1 MSASFTPA
9 PGGQKGRRIRWFRDV
24 KRRGAGP
31 GPEESGAARRRP
43 APGKR
48 GDGVALARPTAGCHP
63 PTPPAPCGDAA
74 LPTPAA
80 EQPSGRIN
88 KTAFKLFKR
97 RKSGGTMPS
106 IFGVRSKGGEG
117 KGAGKA
123 AGMVR
128 SRTHDGLADAVLESG
143 KKEEPGGGG
152 GGGGDPQSAEP
163 QGRAGGGPGLSPGS
177 AVAKSHSFFSLLRK
191 NGRAES
197 GKAEGAEQRAGGR
210 QKKGLKGIFSSM
222 RWHKKD
228 KNGKEER
235 GETSEIQAGLI
246 MPGSLT
252 ASLECIKEETPKPL
266 CETPS
271 GAGDVGPEA
280 PREKGSGEARAS
292 APEPQAG
299 GGETR
304 DSAVPPGED
313 PAAGRRPE
321 EPSRE
326 PPEPGAGGEV
336 GTAKDAAITG
346 DVPIPTIPPVEPH
359 CDSGQETAA
368 APDPSSV
375 DPPSEQSI
383 DRICLMFADVTS
395 LKSFDSLTGCGDI
408 IADHEEDVGSG
419 SGGCAKSAPGAGK
432 LGASKKHPT
441 MVAYQGGG
449 EEMASPDQVD
459 DTYLQEFWDMLSQTE
474 ETQAEAGGGGGGA
487 KKPEGLKENRG
498 TEGAQNRVAVKRGG
512 LHQIPIH
519 LNHKEE
525 QKSREKDQHE
535 GVPNSDEGYWDST
548 TPGPE
553 EDGSTS
559 IQKETI
565 PRDSY
570 SGDALYDL
578 YTEPDET
585 PPAAPADEGVTC
597 VPRSKPVS
605 PITTTCSLKTP
616 SSTLRDSKIPIS
628 IKHLSSHPASHGADS
643 SNSHHVAHHHLA
655 KSEMHRTKI
664 PVSKVLVRRVSNRG
678 LAGTTVKAAT
688 YQDSAKK

>member
-1 MSASFTPA
+1 MDSHCDCA
-9 PGGQKGRRIRWFRDV
+9 
-24 KRRGAGP
+24 
-31 GPEESGAARRRP
+31 ES
-43 APGKR
+43 
-48 GDGVALARPTAGCHP
+48 
-63 PTPPAPCGDAA
+63 
-74 LPTPAA
+74 PAA

-88 KTAFKLFKR
+88 KTAFKLFRR

-117 KGAGKA
+117 KGASK

-128 SRTHDGLADAVLESG
+128 SRTHDGLADAVLEGG
-143 KKEEPGGGG
+143 KKEEA
-152 GGGGDPQSAEP
+152 GGGDPQSKEEA
-163 QGRAGGGPGLSPGS
+163 QGRPAGGLGLSPGGS
-177 AVAKSHSFFSLLRK
+177 VAKSHSFFSLLRK
-191 NGRAES
+191 NGRPES
-197 GKAEGAEQRAGGR
+197 GKAESAEQRAGGR

-235 GETSEIQAGLI
+235 GESSEIQAGLI

-266 CETPS
+266 SETPDS
-271 GAGDVGPEA
+271 AGEMGLEA
-280 PREKGSGEARAS
+280 PREKRGGEARAS
-292 APEPQAG
+292 ATEPGAG
-299 GGETR
+299 GGESR
-304 DSAVPPGED
+304 ESSPPPREDAAATAAGRPPEELSRERPD
-313 PAAGRRPE
+313 PAA
-321 EPSRE
+321 
-326 PPEPGAGGEV
+326 GEV

-346 DVPIPTIPPVEPH
+346 
-359 CDSGQETAA
+359 
-368 APDPSSV
+368 
-375 DPPSEQSI
+375 
-383 DRICLMFADVTS
+383 
-395 LKSFDSLTGCGDI
+395 CGDI
-408 IADHEEDVGSG
+408 IADHEEYVGGG
-419 SGGCAKSAPGAGK
+419 SGGCEKSTPGAGK

-441 MVAYQGGG
+441 MLAYQGGG

-459 DTYLQEFWDMLSQTE
+459 DTCLQEFWDMLSQTE
-474 ETQAEAGGGGGGA
+474 ETQTEGGRGGGGT
-487 KKPEGLKENRG
+487 KKLEGLKENRG

-525 QKSREKDQHE
+525 QKGREKEQHE

-578 YTEPDET
+578 YAEPDEN
-585 PPAAPADEGVTC
+585 PPAGPTDEVVTC
-597 VPRSKPVS
+597 VPRSKPMS
-605 PITTTCSLKTP
+605 PITTTCSLRTP
-616 SSTLRDSKIPIS
+616 SSTVKDSKIPIS
-628 IKHLSSHPASHGADS
+628 IKHLSSHPASHGADT

-664 PVSKVLVRRVSNRG
+664 PVSKVLVRRISNRG

>member
-1 MSASFTPA
+1 MDSHCDCAEP
-9 PGGQKGRRIRWFRDV
+9 
-24 KRRGAGP
+24 
-31 GPEESGAARRRP
+31 
-43 APGKR
+43 
-48 GDGVALARPTAGCHP
+48 
-63 PTPPAPCGDAA
+63 
-74 LPTPAA
+74 PAA

-117 KGAGKA
+117 KGASKP
-123 AGMVR
+123 GMVR
-128 SRTHDGLADAVLESG
+128 SRTHDGLADAVLESS
-143 KKEEPGGGG
+143 KKEES
-152 GGGGDPQSAEP
+152 GGGDPQNKEA
-163 QGRAGGGPGLSPGS
+163 QGRPAGSLGVSAGS
-177 AVAKSHSFFSLLRK
+177 SVAKSHSFFSLLRK
-191 NGRAES
+191 NGRPENGRAES
-197 GKAEGAEQRAGGR
+197 ADQRAGGR

-235 GETSEIQAGLI
+235 GETSEIPSGLI

-266 CETPS
+266 SEAPS
-271 GAGDVGPEA
+271 SAADVGLEP
-280 PREKGSGEARAS
+280 PREKRSGEAHAS
-292 APEPQAG
+292 AQEPEAG
-299 GGETR
+299 GGKAQNG
-304 DSAVPPGED
+304 SPPPGED
-313 PAAGRRPE
+313 LAAAGRRPE
-321 EPSRE
+321 ELRSQ
-326 PPEPGAGGEV
+326 PPDLGAGEV
-336 GTAKDAAITG
+336 GTAKDAAI
-346 DVPIPTIPPVEPH
+346 
-359 CDSGQETAA
+359 
-368 APDPSSV
+368 
-375 DPPSEQSI
+375 
-383 DRICLMFADVTS
+383 
-395 LKSFDSLTGCGDI
+395 TGCGDI
-408 IADHEEDVGSG
+408 IADHEEDVGGGSG
-419 SGGCAKSAPGAGK
+419 SCEKSTPGASK
-432 LGASKKHPT
+432 LGASKKRPT

-474 ETQAEAGGGGGGA
+474 ETQTEGVGGGEGS

-498 TEGAQNRVAVKRGG
+498 TEGAQNRVVVKCGG
-512 LHQIPIH
+512 LRQIPIH
-519 LNHKEE
+519 LSHKEE
-525 QKSREKDQHE
+525 QKGREKEQPE

-578 YTEPDET
+578 YAEPDEN
-585 PPAAPADEGVTC
+585 PPAGPTDGEVTS

-605 PITTTCSLKTP
+605 PVTTTCSLKTP
-616 SSTLRDSKIPIS
+616 SSTVKDSKIPIS
-628 IKHLSSHPASHGADS
+628 IKHLSSHPASHGADA

>member
-1 MSASFTPA
+1 MDSHCDCA
-9 PGGQKGRRIRWFRDV
+9 
-24 KRRGAGP
+24 
-31 GPEESGAARRRP
+31 E
-43 APGKR
+43 
-48 GDGVALARPTAGCHP
+48 
-63 PTPPAPCGDAA
+63 PPA
-74 LPTPAA
+74 T

-88 KTAFKLFKR
+88 KTAFKLFRR

-106 IFGVRSKGGEG
+106 IFGVRSRGGEG
-117 KGAGKA
+117 KGAGKP
-123 AGMVR
+123 GMVR
-128 SRTHDGLADAVLESG
+128 SRTHDGLADAGL
-143 KKEEPGGGG
+143 
-152 GGGGDPQSAEP
+152 
-163 QGRAGGGPGLSPGS
+163 GRRRGPAGRRGGPAGPAAS

-191 NGRAES
+191 NGRQ
-197 GKAEGAEQRAGGR
+197 AEGAEPRAGGR

-222 RWHKKD
+222 RWHRKD

-235 GETSEIQAGLI
+235 GETSDIPSGLI

-252 ASLECIKEETPKPL
+252 ASLECIKEETPKPF
-266 CETPS
+266 
-271 GAGDVGPEA
+271 
-280 PREKGSGEARAS
+280 RER
-292 APEPQAG
+292 
-299 GGETR
+299 
-304 DSAVPPGED
+304 
-313 PAAGRRPE
+313 
-321 EPSRE
+321 
-326 PPEPGAGGEV
+326 PEPGAGEV

-346 DVPIPTIPPVEPH
+346 EIPITTIPPVEPH
-359 CDSGQETAA
+359 CDSGQETAV

-408 IADHEEDVGSG
+408 IADHEEDVGGG
-419 SGGCAKSAPGAGK
+419 SGVCEKSTPVASK
-432 LGASKKHPT
+432 LGAAKKHPT

-459 DTYLQEFWDMLSQTE
+459 DTCLQEFWDMLSQKD
-474 ETQAEAGGGGGGA
+474 ETQTEGGGSGGGT
-487 KKPEGLKENRG
+487 KKPKELKENRG
-498 TEGAQNRVAVKRGG
+498 TEGAQNRVVVKRGG
-512 LHQIPIH
+512 LHQIAIH
-519 LNHKEE
+519 VNHKEE
-525 QKSREKDQHE
+525 QKGREKEQHE
-535 GVPNSDEGYWDST
+535 GIPNSDEGYWDST

-578 YTEPDET
+578 YAEPDEN
-585 PPAAPADEGVTC
+585 PPVGPTNEEVTS

-605 PITTTCSLKTP
+605 PITTTSSLKTP
-616 SSTLRDSKIPIS
+616 SSTAKDSKIPIS
-628 IKHLSSHPASHGADS
+628 IKHLSSHPASHGADAS
-643 SNSHHVAHHHLA
+643 YSHHVAHHHLA

-678 LAGTTVKAAT
+678 VAGTTVKAAT

>member
-1 MSASFTPA
+1 MP
-9 PGGQKGRRIRWFRDV
+9 PPPRCH
-24 KRRGAGP
+24 
-31 GPEESGAARRRP
+31 
-43 APGKR
+43 
-48 GDGVALARPTAGCHP
+48 GDGRAAAAAAGLSVRDRTGHR
-63 PTPPAPCGDAA
+63 GGGGGEAA
-74 LPTPAA
+74 AAAAADMDSHCDCAEPPAA

-123 AGMVR
+123 GMVR

-152 GGGGDPQSAEP
+152 EP
-163 QGRAGGGPGLSPGS
+163 QGKEAQGRPAGSLGGS
-177 AVAKSHSFFSLLRK
+177 AGASVAKSHSFFSLLRK
-191 NGRAES
+191 NGRPEN
-197 GKAEGAEQRAGGR
+197 GKAEGADQRAGGR

-235 GETSEIQAGLI
+235 GETSEIPSGLI

-266 CETPS
+266 SEPPG
-271 GAGDVGPEA
+271 GAGDTGLEP
-280 PREKGSGEARAS
+280 PREKRGG
-292 APEPQAG
+292 G
-299 GGETR
+299 GGEALG
-304 DSAVPPGED
+304 SAGEPGAGDGQPREGSPPPRED
-313 PAAGRRPE
+313 PAAAGRRPE
-321 EPSRE
+321 ELSRE
-326 PPEPGAGGEV
+326 RPDPGAGEV
-336 GTAKDAAITG
+336 GTAKDAAI
-346 DVPIPTIPPVEPH
+346 
-359 CDSGQETAA
+359 
-368 APDPSSV
+368 
-375 DPPSEQSI
+375 
-383 DRICLMFADVTS
+383 
-395 LKSFDSLTGCGDI
+395 TGCGDI
-408 IADHEEDVGSG
+408 IADHEEDVGGG
-419 SGGCAKSAPGAGK
+419 SGGCEKSTPGAGK

-474 ETQAEAGGGGGGA
+474 ETQREGGGGGGGGGGT
-487 KKPEGLKENRG
+487 KKAEGLKENRG

-525 QKSREKDQHE
+525 QKGREKEQQE
-535 GVPNSDEGYWDST
+535 GVPNSDEGYCDST

-578 YTEPDET
+578 YAEPDEN
-585 PPAAPADEGVTC
+585 PPAGPTDEEVTC
-597 VPRSKPVS
+597 VLRSKPVS
-605 PITTTCSLKTP
+605 PITTVCSLKTP
-616 SSTLRDSKIPIS
+616 SSTVKDSKIPIS
-628 IKHLSSHPASHGADS
+628 IKHLSSSHPASHGADA
-643 SNSHHVAHHHLA
+643 SNSNHVAHHHLA

-678 LAGTTVKAAT
+678 LAGTTVKAAM

>member
-1 MSASFTPA
+1 MDSHCDCA
-9 PGGQKGRRIRWFRDV
+9 
-24 KRRGAGP
+24 
-31 GPEESGAARRRP
+31 E
-43 APGKR
+43 
-48 GDGVALARPTAGCHP
+48 
-63 PTPPAPCGDAA
+63 PPA
-74 LPTPAA
+74 T

-88 KTAFKLFKR
+88 KTAFKLFRR

-106 IFGVRSKGGEG
+106 IFGVRSRGGEG
-117 KGAGKA
+117 KGAGKP
-123 AGMVR
+123 GMVR
-128 SRTHDGLADAVLESG
+128 SRTHDGLADAVLESS
-143 KKEEPGGGG
+143 KKEEPV
-152 GGGGDPQSAEP
+152 GGDPQ
-163 QGRAGGGPGLSPGS
+163 GREAQERPAGSLGGPAGPAGS

-191 NGRAES
+191 NGRQ
-197 GKAEGAEQRAGGR
+197 AEGAESRAGGR

-235 GETSEIQAGLI
+235 GETSDIPSGLI

-266 CETPS
+266 SETPN
-271 GAGDVGPEA
+271 GAGDAGPE
-280 PREKGSGEARAS
+280 PLREKRSGEAPAE
-292 APEPQAG
+292 AEEPEAG
-299 GGETR
+299 GGEPR
-304 DSAVPPGED
+304 ASSPPHREEPA
-313 PAAGRRPE
+313 PAAAVRRLE
-321 EPSRE
+321 ELSRE
-326 PPEPGAGGEV
+326 RSEPGAVEV

-346 DVPIPTIPPVEPH
+346 EIPITTIPPVEPH

-408 IADHEEDVGSG
+408 IADHEEDVGGG
-419 SGGCAKSAPGAGK
+419 SGVCEKSTPVAGK
-432 LGASKKHPT
+432 LGATKKHPT

-459 DTYLQEFWDMLSQTE
+459 DTCLQEFWDMLSQKDDTQTE
-474 ETQAEAGGGGGGA
+474 GGGSGGGT
-487 KKPEGLKENRG
+487 KKPEELKENLG
-498 TEGAQNRVAVKRGG
+498 TEGAQNRVVVKRGD
-512 LHQIPIH
+512 LHQIAIH
-519 LNHKEE
+519 VNHKEE
-525 QKSREKDQHE
+525 QKGREKEQHE
-535 GVPNSDEGYWDST
+535 GIPNSDEGYWDST

-578 YTEPDET
+578 YAEPDEN
-585 PPAAPADEGVTC
+585 PPVGPTNEEVTS

-605 PITTTCSLKTP
+605 PITTTSSLKTP
-616 SSTLRDSKIPIS
+616 SSTAKDSKIPIS
-628 IKHLSSHPASHGADS
+628 IKHLSSHPASHGADA

-664 PVSKVLVRRVSNRG
+664 PVSKVLVRRVSSRG
-678 LAGTTVKAAT
+678 VAGTTVKAAT

>member
-1 MSASFTPA
+1 MDSHCDCAEP
-9 PGGQKGRRIRWFRDV
+9 
-24 KRRGAGP
+24 
-31 GPEESGAARRRP
+31 
-43 APGKR
+43 
-48 GDGVALARPTAGCHP
+48 
-63 PTPPAPCGDAA
+63 
-74 LPTPAA
+74 PAA

-117 KGAGKA
+117 KGASK

-128 SRTHDGLADAVLESG
+128 SRTHDGLADAVLESS
-143 KKEEPGGGG
+143 KKEEPGGG
-152 GGGGDPQSAEP
+152 DPQSKEA
-163 QGRAGGGPGLSPGS
+163 QGRPAGSLGVSPGS
-177 AVAKSHSFFSLLRK
+177 SVAKSHSFFSLLRK
-191 NGRAES
+191 NGRPEN
-197 GKAEGAEQRAGGR
+197 GKAESADPRAGGR
-210 QKKGLKGIFSSM
+210 QKKGLKGLFSSM

-235 GETSEIQAGLI
+235 GETSEIPSGLI

-266 CETPS
+266 SETPTS
-271 GAGDVGPEA
+271 AGDTGLEP
-280 PREKGSGEARAS
+280 PGEKRSGEAQVSAEEPEAGAGELQDSSPPPREAS
-292 APEPQAG
+292 A
-299 GGETR
+299 
-304 DSAVPPGED
+304 
-313 PAAGRRPE
+313 AAGRQPE
-321 EPSRE
+321 ELGHQQPDPS
-326 PPEPGAGGEV
+326 AGEV

-346 DVPIPTIPPVEPH
+346 DIPITTIPPVEPH
-359 CDSGQETAA
+359 CDSGQEMAA

-408 IADHEEDVGSG
+408 IADHEEDVGGG
-419 SGGCAKSAPGAGK
+419 SGGCEKSTPGPSK
-432 LGASKKHPT
+432 LGPSKKQPT

-474 ETQAEAGGGGGGA
+474 ETQAEGGGGGGGGV

-498 TEGAQNRVAVKRGG
+498 TEGAQNRVAAKRGG
-512 LHQIPIH
+512 LRQIPVH
-519 LNHKEE
+519 LSHKEE
-525 QKSREKDQHE
+525 QKGREKEQHE

-578 YTEPDET
+578 YTEPDEN
-585 PPAAPADEGVTC
+585 PPAGPTDEEVTC

-616 SSTLRDSKIPIS
+616 SSTMKDSKIPIS
-628 IKHLSSHPASHGADS
+628 IKHLSSHPASHGTDA

-678 LAGTTVKAAT
+678 LAGTTVKAAM
-688 YQDSAKK
+688 YHDSAKK

>member
-1 MSASFTPA
+1 MDSHCDCAEP
-9 PGGQKGRRIRWFRDV
+9 
-24 KRRGAGP
+24 
-31 GPEESGAARRRP
+31 
-43 APGKR
+43 
-48 GDGVALARPTAGCHP
+48 
-63 PTPPAPCGDAA
+63 
-74 LPTPAA
+74 PAA

-117 KGAGKA
+117 KGASK

-128 SRTHDGLADAVLESG
+128 SRTHDGLADAVLESS
-143 KKEEPGGGG
+143 KKEEPGGG
-152 GGGGDPQSAEP
+152 DPQSKEA
-163 QGRAGGGPGLSPGS
+163 QGRPAGSLGVSPGS
-177 AVAKSHSFFSLLRK
+177 SVAKSHSFFSLLRK
-191 NGRAES
+191 NGRPEN
-197 GKAEGAEQRAGGR
+197 GKAESADPRAGGR
-210 QKKGLKGIFSSM
+210 QKKGLKGLFSSM

-235 GETSEIQAGLI
+235 GETSEIPSGLI

-266 CETPS
+266 SETPTS
-271 GAGDVGPEA
+271 TGDTGLE
-280 PREKGSGEARAS
+280 
-292 APEPQAG
+292 
-299 GGETR
+299 
-304 DSAVPPGED
+304 PPGEKRGGEAHVSAEEPEAGAGESQD
-313 PAAGRRPE
+313 SSPRPGEASAAAGRQPE
-321 EPSRE
+321 ELGHQRPD
-326 PPEPGAGGEV
+326 PGAGEV
-336 GTAKDAAITG
+336 GTAKDAAI
-346 DVPIPTIPPVEPH
+346 
-359 CDSGQETAA
+359 
-368 APDPSSV
+368 
-375 DPPSEQSI
+375 
-383 DRICLMFADVTS
+383 
-395 LKSFDSLTGCGDI
+395 TGCGDI

-419 SGGCAKSAPGAGK
+419 SGSCEKSTPGPSK
-432 LGASKKHPT
+432 LGPSKKHPT

-474 ETQAEAGGGGGGA
+474 ETQAEGGGGGGGI

-512 LHQIPIH
+512 LRQIPIH

-525 QKSREKDQHE
+525 QKGREKEQHE

-578 YTEPDET
+578 YAEPDEN
-585 PPAAPADEGVTC
+585 PPAGPTDEGVTC

-616 SSTLRDSKIPIS
+616 SSTVKDSKIPIS
-628 IKHLSSHPASHGADS
+628 IKHLSSHPASHGTDT
-643 SNSHHVAHHHLA
+643 SNSHHIAHHHLV

-678 LAGTTVKAAT
+678 LAGTTVKAAM
-688 YQDSAKK
+688 YHDSAKK

>member
-1 MSASFTPA
+1 MDSHCDCAEP
-9 PGGQKGRRIRWFRDV
+9 
-24 KRRGAGP
+24 
-31 GPEESGAARRRP
+31 
-43 APGKR
+43 
-48 GDGVALARPTAGCHP
+48 
-63 PTPPAPCGDAA
+63 
-74 LPTPAA
+74 PAA
-80 EQPSGRIN
+80 EQQPSGKIN

-117 KGAGKA
+117 KGASK

-128 SRTHDGLADAVLESG
+128 SRTHDGLADAVLESS
-143 KKEEPGGGG
+143 KKEDQ
-152 GGGGDPQSAEP
+152 GGGDSQGKDAQS
-163 QGRAGGGPGLSPGS
+163 RAAASLGVSPGS
-177 AVAKSHSFFSLLRK
+177 SVAKSHSFFSLLRK
-191 NGRAES
+191 NGRTEN
-197 GKAEGAEQRAGGR
+197 GKAENVDQRAGGR

-235 GETSEIQAGLI
+235 GEASEIQSGLI

-266 CETPS
+266 SETPNS
-271 GAGDVGPEA
+271 TGDVGLESLH
-280 PREKGSGEARAS
+280 EKHTS
-292 APEPQAG
+292 AEEPQVGAG
-299 GGETR
+299 ESR
-304 DSAVPPGED
+304 DSKTPPGED
-313 PAAGRRPE
+313 PAAAGRQPE
-321 EPSRE
+321 ELCRE
-326 PPEPGAGGEV
+326 RPDPGAGEV

-346 DVPIPTIPPVEPH
+346 
-359 CDSGQETAA
+359 
-368 APDPSSV
+368 
-375 DPPSEQSI
+375 
-383 DRICLMFADVTS
+383 
-395 LKSFDSLTGCGDI
+395 CGDI
-408 IADHEEDVGSG
+408 IADQEEDVGGG
-419 SGGCAKSAPGAGK
+419 SGGCEKSTPGVSK

-449 EEMASPDQVD
+449 EEMASPEQVD

-474 ETQAEAGGGGGGA
+474 ETQTGGGGGGT
-487 KKPEGLKENRG
+487 KTPEGLKENRG

-512 LHQIPIH
+512 LNQIPIH

-525 QKSREKDQHE
+525 QKGREKEQHE

-553 EDGSTS
+553 EDSTTS
-559 IQKETI
+559 IQKETL

-578 YTEPDET
+578 YAEPDEN
-585 PPAAPADEGVTC
+585 PPGKPPDEGVTC

-616 SSTLRDSKIPIS
+616 SSTMKDSKIPIS
-628 IKHLSSHPASHGADS
+628 IKHLASHPASHGTDT

-678 LAGTTVKAAT
+678 LAGTTVKAAM

>member
-1 MSASFTPA
+1 MT
-9 PGGQKGRRIRWFRDV
+9 
-24 KRRGAGP
+24 
-31 GPEESGAARRRP
+31 AAWR
-43 APGKR
+43 
-48 GDGVALARPTAGCHP
+48 RPTAVEESCLAPSGLPWRWEGGSGSGGGAVSEAQHHRAP
-63 PTPPAPCGDAA
+63 PGRWRRGGRGGDAVA
-74 LPTPAA
+74 AVMDSHCDCAEPPAA
-80 EQPSGRIN
+80 EQPSGKIN

-117 KGAGKA
+117 KGASK

-128 SRTHDGLADAVLESG
+128 SRTHDGLADAVLESS
-143 KKEEPGGGG
+143 KKEDQ
-152 GGGGDPQSAEP
+152 GGGDPQSKDA
-163 QGRAGGGPGLSPGS
+163 QSRAAGSLSVSPGS
-177 AVAKSHSFFSLLRK
+177 SVAKSHSFFSLLRK
-191 NGRAES
+191 NGRTTEN
-197 GKAEGAEQRAGGR
+197 GKAENADQRAGGR

-235 GETSEIQAGLI
+235 GEASEIQSGLI

-266 CETPS
+266 SETPNS
-271 GAGDVGPEA
+271 TGDIGLESLH
-280 PREKGSGEARAS
+280 EKHTS
-292 APEPQAG
+292 AEEPQVG
-299 GGETR
+299 GGESR
-304 DSAVPPGED
+304 DSRTPPGED
-313 PAAGRRPE
+313 PATAGRRPE
-321 EPSRE
+321 ELCHERPD
-326 PPEPGAGGEV
+326 PGAGEV
-336 GTAKDAAITG
+336 GTAKDAAI
-346 DVPIPTIPPVEPH
+346 
-359 CDSGQETAA
+359 
-368 APDPSSV
+368 
-375 DPPSEQSI
+375 
-383 DRICLMFADVTS
+383 
-395 LKSFDSLTGCGDI
+395 TGCGDI
-408 IADHEEDVGSG
+408 IADHEEDVGGG
-419 SGGCAKSAPGAGK
+419 SGGCEKSTPGVSK

-449 EEMASPDQVD
+449 EEMASPEQVD

-474 ETQAEAGGGGGGA
+474 ETQTGGGGGT
-487 KKPEGLKENRG
+487 KMPEGLKENRG

-512 LHQIPIH
+512 FNQIPIH

-525 QKSREKDQHE
+525 QKGREKEQHE

-553 EDGSTS
+553 EDSTTS

-578 YTEPDET
+578 YAEPDEN
-585 PPAAPADEGVTC
+585 PPGKPPDEGVTC

-616 SSTLRDSKIPIS
+616 SSTMKDSKIPIS
-628 IKHLSSHPASHGADS
+628 IKHLASHPASHGTDT

>member
-1 MSASFTPA
+1 MDSHCDCA
-9 PGGQKGRRIRWFRDV
+9 
-24 KRRGAGP
+24 
-31 GPEESGAARRRP
+31 ES
-43 APGKR
+43 
-48 GDGVALARPTAGCHP
+48 
-63 PTPPAPCGDAA
+63 
-74 LPTPAA
+74 PAA

-117 KGAGKA
+117 KGASK

-128 SRTHDGLADAVLESG
+128 SRTHDGLADAVLESS
-143 KKEEPGGGG
+143 KKEEPGGG
-152 GGGGDPQSAEP
+152 DPQSKEA
-163 QGRAGGGPGLSPGS
+163 QGRPAGSLGVSPGS
-177 AVAKSHSFFSLLRK
+177 SVAKSHSFFSLLRK
-191 NGRAES
+191 NGRPEN
-197 GKAEGAEQRAGGR
+197 GKAESADPRAGGR

-235 GETSEIQAGLI
+235 GETSEIQSGLI

-266 CETPS
+266 SETPTS
-271 GAGDVGPEA
+271 AGDAGLEP
-280 PREKGSGEARAS
+280 PREKRSGEAHAS
-292 APEPQAG
+292 AKEPEAG
-299 GGETR
+299 GGESR
-304 DSAVPPGED
+304 DGSPLPGED
-313 PAAGRRPE
+313 PAAAGRRPE
-321 EPSRE
+321 ELSRE
-326 PPEPGAGGEV
+326 RPDPGAGEV

-346 DVPIPTIPPVEPH
+346 
-359 CDSGQETAA
+359 
-368 APDPSSV
+368 
-375 DPPSEQSI
+375 
-383 DRICLMFADVTS
+383 
-395 LKSFDSLTGCGDI
+395 CGDI
-408 IADHEEDVGSG
+408 IADHEEDGGGG
-419 SGGCAKSAPGAGK
+419 SGGCEKSTPGAGK

-441 MVAYQGGG
+441 MLAYQGGG

-474 ETQAEAGGGGGGA
+474 ETQGGGGGGGGGT
-487 KKPEGLKENRG
+487 KKLEGLKENRG
-498 TEGAQNRVAVKRGG
+498 TEGTQNRVAVKRGG

-525 QKSREKDQHE
+525 QKGREKEQHE

-578 YTEPDET
+578 YAEPDEN
-585 PPAAPADEGVTC
+585 PPAGPTDEEVTC

-605 PITTTCSLKTP
+605 PIATTCSLKTP
-616 SSTLRDSKIPIS
+616 SSTMKDSKIPIS
-628 IKHLSSHPASHGADS
+628 IKHLSSHPASHGADA
-643 SNSHHVAHHHLA
+643 SNSHHVTHHHLA

-664 PVSKVLVRRVSNRG
+664 PVSKVLVRRISNRG

>member
-1 MSASFTPA
+1 MDSHCDCAEP
-9 PGGQKGRRIRWFRDV
+9 
-24 KRRGAGP
+24 
-31 GPEESGAARRRP
+31 
-43 APGKR
+43 
-48 GDGVALARPTAGCHP
+48 
-63 PTPPAPCGDAA
+63 
-74 LPTPAA
+74 PAA
-80 EQPSGRIN
+80 EQPSGKIN

-97 RKSGGTMPS
+97 RRPGGTMPS

-117 KGAGKA
+117 KGASK

-128 SRTHDGLADAVLESG
+128 SRTHDGLAEAVLEGG
-143 KKEEPGGGG
+143 KKEEPGGG
-152 GGGGDPQSAEP
+152 DPQSREAR
-163 QGRAGGGPGLSPGS
+163 GRAAGSLGVSPGGS
-177 AVAKSHSFFSLLRK
+177 VAKSHSFFSLLRK
-191 NGRAES
+191 NGRPENGRAES
-197 GKAEGAEQRAGGR
+197 ADPRAGGR

-222 RWHKKD
+222 RWHRKD

-235 GETSEIQAGLI
+235 GEASEVPSGLI

-266 CETPS
+266 SETPNS
-271 GAGDVGPEA
+271 AGDVGLE
-280 PREKGSGEARAS
+280 
-292 APEPQAG
+292 
-299 GGETR
+299 
-304 DSAVPPGED
+304 PPGEKRGDGALGPAEEPGADGGDAGGSSPPPGQD
-313 PAAGRRPE
+313 PAAAGRRPE
-321 EPSRE
+321 ELS
-326 PPEPGAGGEV
+326 PERPDPGAGEV

-346 DVPIPTIPPVEPH
+346 
-359 CDSGQETAA
+359 
-368 APDPSSV
+368 
-375 DPPSEQSI
+375 
-383 DRICLMFADVTS
+383 
-395 LKSFDSLTGCGDI
+395 CGDI
-408 IADHEEDVGSG
+408 IADHEEDGGGG
-419 SGGCAKSAPGAGK
+419 SGGCEKSTPGAGK

-459 DTYLQEFWDMLSQTE
+459 DTYLQEFWDMLSQSE
-474 ETQAEAGGGGGGA
+474 ETHTEGGGGGGGT

-498 TEGAQNRVAVKRGG
+498 TEGAQNRVAVKHGG

-525 QKSREKDQHE
+525 QKGREKEQHE

-578 YTEPDET
+578 YTEPDEN
-585 PPAAPADEGVTC
+585 PPAGPTDEEVTC

-605 PITTTCSLKTP
+605 PITATCSLKTP
-616 SSTLRDSKIPIS
+616 SSTVKDSKIPIS
-628 IKHLSSHPASHGADS
+628 IKHLSSHSASHGADA
-643 SNSHHVAHHHLA
+643 SNSHPVTHHHLA

-678 LAGTTVKAAT
+678 LAGTTVRAAT

>member
-1 MSASFTPA
+1 MDSHCDCAEP
-9 PGGQKGRRIRWFRDV
+9 
-24 KRRGAGP
+24 
-31 GPEESGAARRRP
+31 
-43 APGKR
+43 
-48 GDGVALARPTAGCHP
+48 
-63 PTPPAPCGDAA
+63 
-74 LPTPAA
+74 PAA
-80 EQPSGRIN
+80 EQPSGKIN

-117 KGAGKA
+117 KGASKT
-123 AGMVR
+123 GMVR

-143 KKEEPGGGG
+143 KKEDGGGG
-152 GGGGDPQSAEP
+152 EAPGKDAPSRA
-163 QGRAGGGPGLSPGS
+163 AGGS
-177 AVAKSHSFFSLLRK
+177 ASSSVAKSHSFFSLLRK
-191 NGRAES
+191 NGRPEN
-197 GKAEGAEQRAGGR
+197 GKAAENAEQRAGGR
-210 QKKGLKGIFSSM
+210 QKKGLKGIFSGM
-222 RWHKKD
+222 RWHRKD

-235 GETSEIQAGLI
+235 GEASEIPSGLI

-266 CETPS
+266 SETPN
-271 GAGDVGPEA
+271 GAGDAG
-280 PREKGSGEARAS
+280 
-292 APEPQAG
+292 PEPQQEQRGGDACGSAGEPEAG
-299 GGETR
+299 GGQSWDGRT
-304 DSAVPPGED
+304 PPGED
-313 PAAGRRPE
+313 PAAAAAGRRLE
-321 EPSRE
+321 ELCGERPD
-326 PPEPGAGGEV
+326 PGAGEV

-346 DVPIPTIPPVEPH
+346 
-359 CDSGQETAA
+359 
-368 APDPSSV
+368 
-375 DPPSEQSI
+375 
-383 DRICLMFADVTS
+383 
-395 LKSFDSLTGCGDI
+395 CGDI
-408 IADHEEDVGSG
+408 IADQEEDVGSG
-419 SGGCAKSAPGAGK
+419 SGGCEKSTPGTSK

-474 ETQAEAGGGGGGA
+474 ETETGGGGGGGGGTKTA
-487 KKPEGLKENRG
+487 EGLKENRG
-498 TEGAQNRVAVKRGG
+498 TEGAQNRVVVKRGA
-512 LHQIPIH
+512 LNQIPIH
-519 LNHKEE
+519 LNNKEE
-525 QKSREKDQHE
+525 QKGREKEQHE

-553 EDGSTS
+553 EDSTTS
-559 IQKETI
+559 IQKETL

-578 YTEPDET
+578 YAEPDEN
-585 PPAAPADEGVTC
+585 PPGGPPEEEVTC
-597 VPRSKPVS
+597 TPRSKPVS

-616 SSTLRDSKIPIS
+616 SSTVKDSKIPIS
-628 IKHLSSHPASHGADS
+628 IKHLASHPASHGTDT

>member
-1 MSASFTPA
+1 MDSHCDCAEP
-9 PGGQKGRRIRWFRDV
+9 
-24 KRRGAGP
+24 
-31 GPEESGAARRRP
+31 
-43 APGKR
+43 
-48 GDGVALARPTAGCHP
+48 
-63 PTPPAPCGDAA
+63 
-74 LPTPAA
+74 PAA

-117 KGAGKA
+117 KGASKT
-123 AGMVR
+123 GMVR
-128 SRTHDGLADAVLESG
+128 SRTHDGLADAVLESS
-143 KKEEPGGGG
+143 KKEEPA
-152 GGGGDPQSAEP
+152 GGDPQSKEA
-163 QGRAGGGPGLSPGS
+163 QGRPAGSLGVSAGS
-177 AVAKSHSFFSLLRK
+177 SVAKSHSFFSLLRK
-191 NGRAES
+191 NGRPENGRAES
-197 GKAEGAEQRAGGR
+197 ADQRAGGR

-235 GETSEIQAGLI
+235 GETSEIPSGLI

-266 CETPS
+266 SEAPS
-271 GAGDVGPEA
+271 SAADVGLEP
-280 PREKGSGEARAS
+280 PREKRSSEVHAS
-292 APEPQAG
+292 AQEPETG
-299 GGETR
+299 GGEAQNG
-304 DSAVPPGED
+304 SPAPGED
-313 PAAGRRPE
+313 LAAAGSRPE
-321 EPSRE
+321 ELRSE
-326 PPEPGAGGEV
+326 PPDQGAGEV
-336 GTAKDAAITG
+336 GTAKDAAI
-346 DVPIPTIPPVEPH
+346 
-359 CDSGQETAA
+359 
-368 APDPSSV
+368 
-375 DPPSEQSI
+375 
-383 DRICLMFADVTS
+383 
-395 LKSFDSLTGCGDI
+395 TGCGDI
-408 IADHEEDVGSG
+408 IADHEEDVGGGSG
-419 SGGCAKSAPGAGK
+419 SCEKSIPGASK
-432 LGASKKHPT
+432 LGASKKRPT

-474 ETQAEAGGGGGGA
+474 ETQTEGGGGGEGS
-487 KKPEGLKENRG
+487 KRPEGLKEKRG
-498 TEGAQNRVAVKRGG
+498 TEGAQNRVVVKRGG

-525 QKSREKDQHE
+525 QKGREKEQPE

-559 IQKETI
+559 IQKETL

-578 YTEPDET
+578 YAEPDEN
-585 PPAAPADEGVTC
+585 PPAGPTDEVVTC
-597 VPRSKPVS
+597 VPRPKPVS
-605 PITTTCSLKTP
+605 PVTTTCSLKTP
-616 SSTLRDSKIPIS
+616 SSTVKDSKIPIS
-628 IKHLSSHPASHGADS
+628 IKHLSSHSASHGADA

-678 LAGTTVKAAT
+678 LAGTTVKTAT
-688 YQDSAKK
+688 HQDSAKK

>member
-1 MSASFTPA
+1 MDSHCDCAEP
-9 PGGQKGRRIRWFRDV
+9 
-24 KRRGAGP
+24 
-31 GPEESGAARRRP
+31 
-43 APGKR
+43 
-48 GDGVALARPTAGCHP
+48 
-63 PTPPAPCGDAA
+63 
-74 LPTPAA
+74 PAA

-117 KGAGKA
+117 KAAGK

-143 KKEEPGGGG
+143 KKEEPGGG
-152 GGGGDPQSAEP
+152 DPQSKEA
-163 QGRAGGGPGLSPGS
+163 QGRPAGSLGVSPGGS
-177 AVAKSHSFFSLLRK
+177 VAKSHSFFSLLRK
-191 NGRAES
+191 NGRPEN
-197 GKAEGAEQRAGGR
+197 GKAEGADQRAGGR

-266 CETPS
+266 SETPN
-271 GAGDVGPEA
+271 GAGDIGLEP
-280 PREKGSGEARAS
+280 PRETRGSEAQASAEEPGAGSGESRD
-292 APEPQAG
+292 G
-299 GGETR
+299 GPP
-304 DSAVPPGED
+304 SPGED
-313 PAAGRRPE
+313 PAAAGRRPE
-321 EPSRE
+321 ELCRE
-326 PPEPGAGGEV
+326 RPDPAAGEV
-336 GTAKDAAITG
+336 GTAKDAAI
-346 DVPIPTIPPVEPH
+346 
-359 CDSGQETAA
+359 
-368 APDPSSV
+368 
-375 DPPSEQSI
+375 
-383 DRICLMFADVTS
+383 
-395 LKSFDSLTGCGDI
+395 TGCGDI
-408 IADHEEDVGSG
+408 IADHEEDVGGG
-419 SGGCAKSAPGAGK
+419 SGGCEKSTPGAGK

-441 MVAYQGGG
+441 MLAYQGGG

-474 ETQAEAGGGGGGA
+474 ETQTEGGGGGGGT
-487 KKPEGLKENRG
+487 KKLEGLKENRG

-525 QKSREKDQHE
+525 QKAREKEQPE

-578 YTEPDET
+578 YAEPDEN
-585 PPAAPADEGVTC
+585 PPAGPMEEEVTC

-616 SSTLRDSKIPIS
+616 SSMVKDSKIPIS
-628 IKHLSSHPASHGADS
+628 IKHLSSHPASHGADA

-664 PVSKVLVRRVSNRG
+664 PVSKVLVRRISNRG

>member
-1 MSASFTPA
+1 MALGTGEKQGHGDGAS
-9 PGGQKGRRIRWFRDV
+9 R
-24 KRRGAGP
+24 
-31 GPEESGAARRRP
+31 
-43 APGKR
+43 PGKVAEGEVR
-48 GDGVALARPTAGCHP
+48 DASDPGDMYLLGSVWCAEP
-63 PTPPAPCGDAA
+63 
-74 LPTPAA
+74 PAA

-117 KGAGKA
+117 KGASK

-128 SRTHDGLADAVLESG
+128 SRTHDGLADAVLESS
-143 KKEEPGGGG
+143 KKEEPGGG
-152 GGGGDPQSAEP
+152 DPQSKEA
-163 QGRAGGGPGLSPGS
+163 QGRPAGSLGVSPGS
-177 AVAKSHSFFSLLRK
+177 SVAKSHSFFSLLRK
-191 NGRAES
+191 NGRPEN
-197 GKAEGAEQRAGGR
+197 GKAESADQRAGGR

-235 GETSEIQAGLI
+235 GETSEIQSGLI

-266 CETPS
+266 SETPNS
-271 GAGDVGPEA
+271 AGDIGLEP
-280 PREKGSGEARAS
+280 PREKRSGEAHAS
-292 APEPQAG
+292 AEEPEAG
-299 GGETR
+299 GGESR
-304 DSAVPPGED
+304 DSSPLPGED
-313 PAAGRRPE
+313 PAAAGRRPE
-321 EPSRE
+321 ELCRE
-326 PPEPGAGGEV
+326 RQDPGAGEV
-336 GTAKDAAITG
+336 GTAKDAAI
-346 DVPIPTIPPVEPH
+346 
-359 CDSGQETAA
+359 
-368 APDPSSV
+368 
-375 DPPSEQSI
+375 
-383 DRICLMFADVTS
+383 
-395 LKSFDSLTGCGDI
+395 TGCGDI
-408 IADHEEDVGSG
+408 IADHEEDVGGG
-419 SGGCAKSAPGAGK
+419 SGGCEKSAPGAGK

-441 MVAYQGGG
+441 MLAYQGGG

-474 ETQAEAGGGGGGA
+474 ETQTEGGGGGGGT

-498 TEGAQNRVAVKRGG
+498 TEGAQNRVVVKRGG

-525 QKSREKDQHE
+525 QKGREKEQHE

-578 YTEPDET
+578 YTEPDEN
-585 PPAAPADEGVTC
+585 PPAGPTDEEVTC

-616 SSTLRDSKIPIS
+616 SSTLKDSKIPIS
-628 IKHLSSHPASHGADS
+628 IKHLSSHPASLHGADA

-664 PVSKVLVRRVSNRG
+664 PVSKVLVRRISNRG
-678 LAGTTVKAAT
+678 LAGTTVKTAM

>member
-1 MSASFTPA
+1 MDSHCDCAEP
-9 PGGQKGRRIRWFRDV
+9 
-24 KRRGAGP
+24 
-31 GPEESGAARRRP
+31 
-43 APGKR
+43 
-48 GDGVALARPTAGCHP
+48 
-63 PTPPAPCGDAA
+63 
-74 LPTPAA
+74 PAA

-123 AGMVR
+123 GMVR
-128 SRTHDGLADAVLESG
+128 SRTHDGLADAVLESS
-143 KKEEPGGGG
+143 KKEEPGGG
-152 GGGGDPQSAEP
+152 DPQSKEA
-163 QGRAGGGPGLSPGS
+163 QGRPAGSLGVSPGGS
-177 AVAKSHSFFSLLRK
+177 VAKSHSFFSLLRK
-191 NGRAES
+191 NGRPEN
-197 GKAEGAEQRAGGR
+197 GKAESADQRAGGR

-235 GETSEIQAGLI
+235 GETSDIQSGLI

-266 CETPS
+266 SETPNS
-271 GAGDVGPEA
+271 AGDAGLEP
-280 PREKGSGEARAS
+280 PREKRSGEAHAS
-292 APEPQAG
+292 AEEPEAG
-299 GGETR
+299 GGESR
-304 DSAVPPGED
+304 DSSPPPGED
-313 PAAGRRPE
+313 PAAAGRRPKE
-321 EPSRE
+321 LSRE
-326 PPEPGAGGEV
+326 RPEPGAGEV
-336 GTAKDAAITG
+336 GTAKDAAI
-346 DVPIPTIPPVEPH
+346 
-359 CDSGQETAA
+359 
-368 APDPSSV
+368 
-375 DPPSEQSI
+375 
-383 DRICLMFADVTS
+383 
-395 LKSFDSLTGCGDI
+395 TGCGDI
-408 IADHEEDVGSG
+408 IADHEEDVGGG
-419 SGGCAKSAPGAGK
+419 SGGCEKSTPRAGK

-441 MVAYQGGG
+441 MLAYQGGG

-474 ETQAEAGGGGGGA
+474 ETQTEDGRGGGGGTR
-487 KKPEGLKENRG
+487 KLEGLKENRG

-525 QKSREKDQHE
+525 QKGREKEQHE

-553 EDGSTS
+553 EDGSAS

-578 YTEPDET
+578 YAEPDEN
-585 PPAAPADEGVTC
+585 PPAGPTEEEVTC

-616 SSTLRDSKIPIS
+616 SSTVKDSKIPIS
-628 IKHLSSHPASHGADS
+628 IKHLSSHPASHGADT

-664 PVSKVLVRRVSNRG
+664 PVSKVLVRRISNRG
-678 LAGTTVKAAT
+678 LAGTTMKAAT

>member
-1 MSASFTPA
+1 MDSHCDCA
-9 PGGQKGRRIRWFRDV
+9 
-24 KRRGAGP
+24 
-31 GPEESGAARRRP
+31 E
-43 APGKR
+43 
-48 GDGVALARPTAGCHP
+48 
-63 PTPPAPCGDAA
+63 PPAV
-74 LPTPAA
+74 
-80 EQPSGRIN
+80 EQPSGKIN

-97 RKSGGTMPS
+97 RKSGGPMPS
-106 IFGVRSKGGEG
+106 IFGVKSKGGDG
-117 KGAGKA
+117 KGASKT
-123 AGMVR
+123 GMVR
-128 SRTHDGLADAVLESG
+128 SKTHDGLADAVLESS
-143 KKEEPGGGG
+143 KKEEPS
-152 GGGGDPQSAEP
+152 GGGDQQSKDAAP
-163 QGRAGGGPGLSPGS
+163 RAAASLSVS
-177 AVAKSHSFFSLLRK
+177 SSSSVAKSHSFFSLLKK
-191 NGRAES
+191 NGKSENGKGESAEP
-197 GKAEGAEQRAGGR
+197 RAGGR

-235 GETSEIQAGLI
+235 GESSEIQSGLI

-266 CETPS
+266 SETPN
-271 GAGDVGPEA
+271 GAGEISIESSCGKP
-280 PREKGSGEARAS
+280 SGDLHAS
-292 APEPQAG
+292 AREPDGRGGEPQ
-299 GGETR
+299 
-304 DSAVPPGED
+304 DSKTPPGED
-313 PAAGRRPE
+313 PAAAGTRPE
-321 EPSRE
+321 ELC
-326 PPEPGAGGEV
+326 PERPDPGAGEV

-346 DVPIPTIPPVEPH
+346 
-359 CDSGQETAA
+359 
-368 APDPSSV
+368 
-375 DPPSEQSI
+375 
-383 DRICLMFADVTS
+383 
-395 LKSFDSLTGCGDI
+395 CGDI
-408 IADHEEDVGSG
+408 IADQEEEGGSG
-419 SGGCAKSAPGAGK
+419 SGGCEKSTPGAGK

-474 ETQAEAGGGGGGA
+474 ERGPDAQIGGGGGGGGGGGTRT
-487 KKPEGLKENRG
+487 PEGLKETQG

-512 LHQIPIH
+512 LNQIPIH

-525 QKSREKDQHE
+525 QKGREKEQQE
-535 GVPNSDEGYWDST
+535 GIPNSDEGYWDST

-553 EDGSTS
+553 EDSTTS

-578 YTEPDET
+578 YAEPDEN
-585 PPAAPADEGVTC
+585 PPGGPSDEEVTC

-605 PITTTCSLKTP
+605 PMTTTCSLKTP
-616 SSTLRDSKIPIS
+616 SSAVKDSKIPIS
-628 IKHLSSHPASHGADS
+628 IKHLASHPASHATDA

-655 KSEMHRTKI
+655 KSEIHRTKI

>member
-1 MSASFTPA
+1 MDSHCDCAEP
-9 PGGQKGRRIRWFRDV
+9 
-24 KRRGAGP
+24 
-31 GPEESGAARRRP
+31 
-43 APGKR
+43 
-48 GDGVALARPTAGCHP
+48 
-63 PTPPAPCGDAA
+63 
-74 LPTPAA
+74 PAA

-117 KGAGKA
+117 KGASK

-128 SRTHDGLADAVLESG
+128 SRTHDGLADAVLESS
-143 KKEEPGGGG
+143 KKEEPGGGSG
-152 GGGGDPQSAEP
+152 GGGSDPPSKEA
-163 QGRAGGGPGLSPGS
+163 QGRAGGSLGVSGGS
-177 AVAKSHSFFSLLRK
+177 SVAKSHSFFSLLRK
-191 NGRAES
+191 NGRPEN
-197 GKAEGAEQRAGGR
+197 GKAESAEQRAGGR

-235 GETSEIQAGLI
+235 GESSEIQPGLI

-266 CETPS
+266 SESPAS
-271 GAGDVGPEA
+271 AGESGPEP
-280 PREKGSGEARAS
+280 PREKRSGEALAS
-292 APEPQAG
+292 AQEPAAG
-299 GGETR
+299 GGER
-304 DSAVPPGED
+304 RESGPPPGED
-313 PAAGRRPE
+313 PAAAGGRPE
-321 EPSRE
+321 ELCRQ
-326 PPEPGAGGEV
+326 PPDPGAGEV
-336 GTAKDAAITG
+336 GTSAKDAAI
-346 DVPIPTIPPVEPH
+346 
-359 CDSGQETAA
+359 
-368 APDPSSV
+368 
-375 DPPSEQSI
+375 
-383 DRICLMFADVTS
+383 
-395 LKSFDSLTGCGDI
+395 TGCGDI
-408 IADHEEDVGSG
+408 IADHEEDVGGGSG
-419 SGGCAKSAPGAGK
+419 SCEKSTPGAGK

-474 ETQAEAGGGGGGA
+474 ETQPEGGGGGI
-487 KKPEGLKENRG
+487 KKPEGSKENRG
-498 TEGAQNRVAVKRGG
+498 SEGAQNKVVVKRGG

-525 QKSREKDQHE
+525 QKGREKEQHE

-578 YTEPDET
+578 YAEPDEN
-585 PPAAPADEGVTC
+585 PPAGPTDEEVTC

-616 SSTLRDSKIPIS
+616 SSTVKDSKIPIS
-628 IKHLSSHPASHGADS
+628 IKHLSSHPASHGADA

>member
-1 MSASFTPA
+1 MDSHCDCAEP
-9 PGGQKGRRIRWFRDV
+9 
-24 KRRGAGP
+24 
-31 GPEESGAARRRP
+31 
-43 APGKR
+43 
-48 GDGVALARPTAGCHP
+48 
-63 PTPPAPCGDAA
+63 
-74 LPTPAA
+74 PAA

-117 KGAGKA
+117 KGASK

-128 SRTHDGLADAVLESG
+128 SRTHDGLADAVLESS
-143 KKEEPGGGG
+143 KKEEPGGG
-152 GGGGDPQSAEP
+152 DPQSKEA
-163 QGRAGGGPGLSPGS
+163 QGRPAGSLGVSPGGS
-177 AVAKSHSFFSLLRK
+177 VAKSHSFFSLLRK
-191 NGRAES
+191 NGRPEN
-197 GKAEGAEQRAGGR
+197 GKAESADQRAGGR

-235 GETSEIQAGLI
+235 GETSEIQSGLI

-266 CETPS
+266 SETPNS
-271 GAGDVGPEA
+271 AGDVGLEP
-280 PREKGSGEARAS
+280 PREKRSGEAHAS
-292 APEPQAG
+292 AEEPEAG
-299 GGETR
+299 GGESR
-304 DSAVPPGED
+304 GSSPLPGED
-313 PAAGRRPE
+313 PAAAGRRPE
-321 EPSRE
+321 ELCRE
-326 PPEPGAGGEV
+326 RQDPGAGEV
-336 GTAKDAAITG
+336 GTAKDAAI
-346 DVPIPTIPPVEPH
+346 
-359 CDSGQETAA
+359 
-368 APDPSSV
+368 
-375 DPPSEQSI
+375 
-383 DRICLMFADVTS
+383 
-395 LKSFDSLTGCGDI
+395 TGCGDI
-408 IADHEEDVGSG
+408 IADHEEDVGGG
-419 SGGCAKSAPGAGK
+419 SGGCEKSAPGAGK

-441 MVAYQGGG
+441 MLAYQGGG

-474 ETQAEAGGGGGGA
+474 ETQTEGGGGGGGT

-525 QKSREKDQHE
+525 QKVREKEQHE

-578 YTEPDET
+578 YTEPDEN
-585 PPAAPADEGVTC
+585 PPAGPTEEEVTC
-597 VPRSKPVS
+597 VPCSKPVS

-616 SSTLRDSKIPIS
+616 SSTVKDSKIPIS
-628 IKHLSSHPASHGADS
+628 IKHLSSHPASLHGPDA

-664 PVSKVLVRRVSNRG
+664 PVSKVLVRRISNRG
-678 LAGTTVKAAT
+678 LAGTTVKTAM

>member
-1 MSASFTPA
+1 MDSHCDCAEP
-9 PGGQKGRRIRWFRDV
+9 
-24 KRRGAGP
+24 
-31 GPEESGAARRRP
+31 
-43 APGKR
+43 
-48 GDGVALARPTAGCHP
+48 
-63 PTPPAPCGDAA
+63 
-74 LPTPAA
+74 PAA
-80 EQPSGRIN
+80 EQPSGKIN

-117 KGAGKA
+117 KGASK

-128 SRTHDGLADAVLESG
+128 SRTHDGLADAVLESS
-143 KKEEPGGGG
+143 KKEDPGGGDTQG
-152 GGGGDPQSAEP
+152 KDAH
-163 QGRAGGGPGLSPGS
+163 GRAAGSLGVSPGS
-177 AVAKSHSFFSLLRK
+177 SVAKSHSFFSLLRK
-191 NGRAES
+191 NGRTEN
-197 GKAEGAEQRAGGR
+197 GKAENADQRAGGR

-235 GETSEIQAGLI
+235 GEASEIQSGLI

-266 CETPS
+266 SETPS
-271 GAGDVGPEA
+271 SAGDIGLESLH
-280 PREKGSGEARAS
+280 EKRGGDAHAS
-292 APEPQAG
+292 AKEPEVG
-299 GGETR
+299 GGESQ
-304 DSAVPPGED
+304 DSKTPPGED
-313 PAAGRRPE
+313 PATAGRRPE
-321 EPSRE
+321 ELCRE
-326 PPEPGAGGEV
+326 QPDLGAGEV

-346 DVPIPTIPPVEPH
+346 
-359 CDSGQETAA
+359 
-368 APDPSSV
+368 
-375 DPPSEQSI
+375 
-383 DRICLMFADVTS
+383 
-395 LKSFDSLTGCGDI
+395 CGDI
-408 IADHEEDVGSG
+408 IADQEEDVGGG
-419 SGGCAKSAPGAGK
+419 SGGCEKGTPGASK
-432 LGASKKHPT
+432 LGTSKKHPT

-474 ETQAEAGGGGGGA
+474 ETQTGGEGGGGGGGGT
-487 KKPEGLKENRG
+487 KMPEGLKENRG
-498 TEGAQNRVAVKRGG
+498 TEGAQNRVTVKRGG
-512 LHQIPIH
+512 LNQIPIH
-519 LNHKEE
+519 LSHKEE
-525 QKSREKDQHE
+525 QKGREKEQHE

-553 EDGSTS
+553 EDSTMS

-578 YTEPDET
+578 YAEPDEN
-585 PPAAPADEGVTC
+585 PPGGPPDEVTC

-616 SSTLRDSKIPIS
+616 SSTVKDSKIPIS
-628 IKHLSSHPASHGADS
+628 IKHLASHPASHGTDA
-643 SNSHHVAHHHLA
+643 SNSHHIAHHHLT

-678 LAGTTVKAAT
+678 LAGTTVKAAM